1 MGKHYTHLTWR
12 ERLKIEIRFKDGWSP
27 KKIAAELGRHV
38 STIYRE
44 KNRGLGTQRATDLT
58 DHTCYIPDIAQER
71 YEATFSGKGPDLKIG
86 KDHKLA
92 NYLGK
97 VLKNGYRSPE
107 AALGEIE
114 AKGIAFDTKIST
126 RTLYR
131 YVEMEI
137 IPGISNLDL
146 PHKRNKK
153 DKNKTEKTRAARSI
167 KGKSIEERPKAV
179 NKREEAGHWEM
190 DTILSAKDGSLE
202 RVLALTERA
211 TRNQI
216 NIKIKNGETASVIA
230 ALDALERKLGAAFPN
245 VFRSITVDNG
255 SEFADVEGMERSC
268 LHKGKKRTTFYYCH
282 PYSSSERGSNE
293 KQNGMTRRRH
303 PKGTDFKRVSR
314 KMLRETTDWINNYP
328 RKMFGFHTAAELFA
342 AAFPGLPAL
351 Y

>member
-1 MGKHYTHLTWR
+1 MGEHYKHLTWR
-12 ERLKIEIRFKDGWSP
+12 ERLRIETRLKDGWSP
-27 KKIAAELGRHV
+27 QKIADELGRHV

-44 KNRGLGTQRATDLT
+44 KKRGLGVQRTTDLI
-58 DHTCYIPDIAQER
+58 DYECYIPDIAQAA
-71 YEATFSGKGPDLKIG
+71 YEATFSGKGPRIKIG
-86 KDHKLA
+86 HDHKLA

-97 VLKNGYRSPE
+97 VLKDGYRSPE

-114 AKGIAFDTKIST
+114 VKGMEFDTKISP

-131 YVEMEI
+131 YVDMGF
-137 IPGISNLDL
+137 IPGVSNMDL

-153 DKNKTEKTRAARSI
+153 DKKKKEKPRAARSA

-179 NKREEAGHWEM
+179 NSREEAGHWEM
-190 DTILSAKDGSLE
+190 DTVLSAKDGSLE
-202 RVLALTERA
+202 RDLGITERA

-216 NIKIKNGETASVIA
+216 NIKLKNGETASVVA
-230 ALDALERKLGAAFPN
+230 ALDALERKLGDLFPV
-245 VFRSITVDNG
+245 VFQSITVDNG

-268 LHKGKKRTTFYYCH
+268 LHPGKKRTTVYYCH

-293 KQNGMTRRRH
+293 KQNGMLRRRH
-303 PKGTDFKRVSR
+303 PKGTDFKRVS
-314 KMLRETTDWINNYP
+314 KKKLRETTEWINNYP

-342 AAFPGLPAL
+342 AAFPGLPSL

>member
-1 MGKHYTHLTWR
+1 MGTHYSHLSWR
-12 ERLKIEIRFKDGWSP
+12 ERLKIEIRLKDGWSP
-27 KKIAAELGRHV
+27 QKIADEIGRHV

-44 KNRGLGTQRATDLT
+44 IKRGWGEQRTTELVDYECYLADLGQ
-58 DHTCYIPDIAQER
+58 IR
-71 YEATFSGKGPDLKIG
+71 YEDKFSAKGPALKIG

-107 AALGEIE
+107 AALGEI
-114 AKGIAFDTKIST
+114 AVKGLEFDTRISP

-131 YVEMEI
+131 YI
-137 IPGISNLDL
+137 DSGFIPGVSNKDL
-146 PHKRNKK
+146 PLKAHKRDEKK
-153 DKNKTEKTRAARSI
+153 KEPRRAARLA
-167 KGKSIEERPKAV
+167 KGKSIEERPREV
-179 NKREEAGHWEM
+179 NEREEIGHWEM
-190 DTILSAKDGSLE
+190 DTVLSAKEGSLE
-202 RVLALTERA
+202 RVLALTGRV

-216 NIKIKNGETASVIA
+216 NIKIKNGETESVVA
-230 ALDALERKLGAAFPN
+230 ALDRLERKLGASFPD

-255 SEFADVEGMERSC
+255 SEFADVEGLERSC
-268 LHKGKKRTTFYYCH
+268 LRPGKKRTTVYFCH
-282 PYSSSERGSNE
+282 PYRSSERGSNE

-314 KMLRETTDWINNYP
+314 KELRETTNWINDYP

>member
-1 MGKHYTHLTWR
+1 MGEHYTHLTWR
-12 ERLKIEIRFKDGWSP
+12 ERLKMETRLKDGWKP
-27 KKIAAELGRHV
+27 KQIAAELGRHV

-44 KNRGLGTQRATDLT
+44 KKRGLGTQRTTELVDYP
-58 DHTCYIPDIAQER
+58 CYIPDIAQAA
-71 YEATFSGKGPDLKIG
+71 YEDTFSGKGPQLKIG
-86 KDHKLA
+86 HDHKLA

-97 VLKNGYRSPE
+97 VLKDGFRSPE

-114 AKGIAFDTKIST
+114 ARGMEFDTKISP

-131 YVEMEI
+131 YIDMGF
-137 IPGISNLDL
+137 IPGVSNMDL

-153 DKNKTEKTRAARSI
+153 DKKKKDKPRAARSA
-167 KGKSIEERPKAV
+167 KGKSIEERPKEV
-179 NKREEAGHWEM
+179 NTREVVGHWEM
-190 DTILSAKDGSLE
+190 DTVLSAKDGSLE

-216 NIKIKNGETASVIA
+216 NLKIKNGETATVVA
-230 ALDALERKLGAAFPN
+230 ALDTLERKLGAAFSS
-245 VFRSITVDNG
+245 VFQTITVDNG
-255 SEFADVEGMERSC
+255 SEFADVEGLERSC
-268 LHKGKKRTTFYYCH
+268 LRRGKKRTTLYYCH

-314 KMLRETTDWINNYP
+314 KKLRETTDWINNYP
-328 RKMFGFHTAAELFA
+328 RKIFGFHTAAELFA

>member
-1 MGKHYTHLTWR
+1 MGEHYTHLTWR
-12 ERLKIEIRFKDGWSP
+12 ERLKMETRLKDGWKP
-27 KKIAAELGRHV
+27 KQIAAELGRHV

-44 KNRGLGTQRATDLT
+44 KKRGLGTQRTTELVDYP
-58 DHTCYIPDIAQER
+58 CYIPDIAQAA
-71 YEATFSGKGPDLKIG
+71 YEDTFSGKGPQLKIG
-86 KDHKLA
+86 HDHKLA

-97 VLKNGYRSPE
+97 VLKDGFRSPE

-114 AKGIAFDTKIST
+114 ARGMEFDTKISP

-131 YVEMEI
+131 YIDMGF
-137 IPGISNLDL
+137 IPGVSNMDL

-153 DKNKTEKTRAARSI
+153 DKKKKDKPRAARSA
-167 KGKSIEERPKAV
+167 KGKSIEERPKEV
-179 NKREEAGHWEM
+179 NTREVVGHWEM
-190 DTILSAKDGSLE
+190 DTVLSAKDGSLE

-216 NIKIKNGETASVIA
+216 NLKIKNGEAATVVA
-230 ALDALERKLGAAFPN
+230 ALDTLERKLGAAFSS
-245 VFRSITVDNG
+245 VFQTITVDNG
-255 SEFADVEGMERSC
+255 SEFADVEGLERSC
-268 LHKGKKRTTFYYCH
+268 LRRGKKRTTLYYCH

-314 KMLRETTDWINNYP
+314 KKLRETTDWINNYP
-328 RKMFGFHTAAELFA
+328 RKIFGFHTAAELFA
-342 AAFPGLPAL
+342 TAFPGLPAL

>member
-1 MGKHYTHLTWR
+1 MGEHYKHLTWR
-12 ERLKIEIRFKDGWSP
+12 ERLRIETRLKDGWSP
-27 KKIAAELGRHV
+27 QKIADELGRHV

-44 KNRGLGTQRATDLT
+44 KKRGLGVQRTTDLI
-58 DHTCYIPDIAQER
+58 DYECYIPEIAR
-71 YEATFSGKGPDLKIG
+71 DKYEATFSGKGPDLKIG

-92 NYLGK
+92 NYLGE
-97 VLKNGYRSPE
+97 VLKDGYRSPE

-114 AKGIAFDTKIST
+114 VKGMKFDTKISP

-131 YVEMEI
+131 YVDMGF
-137 IPGISNLDL
+137 IPGVSNMDL

-153 DKNKTEKTRAARSI
+153 DKKKQDKPRAARSA
-167 KGKSIEERPKAV
+167 KGKSIEERPREV
-179 NKREEAGHWEM
+179 NARKEVGHWEM
-190 DTILSAKDGSLE
+190 DTVLSAKDGSLE

-211 TRNQI
+211 TRGQI
-216 NIKIKNGETASVIA
+216 NLKIKNGETATVVA
-230 ALDALERKLGAAFPN
+230 ALDTLERKLGAAFSI

-255 SEFADVEGMERSC
+255 SEFADVEGLERSC
-268 LHKGKKRTTFYYCH
+268 LRRGKKRTTLYYCH

-293 KQNGMTRRRH
+293 KQNGMTRRCH

-314 KMLRETTDWINNYP
+314 KKLRETTDWINNYP

-342 AAFPGLPAL
+342 AAFPGLPPL

>member
-1 MGKHYTHLTWR
+1 MGEHYKHLTWR
-12 ERLKIEIRFKDGWSP
+12 ERLKMETRLKDGWSP
-27 KKIAAELGRHV
+27 QKIADELGRHV

-44 KNRGLGTQRATDLT
+44 KKRGLGVQRTTDLI
-58 DHTCYIPDIAQER
+58 DYECYIPDIAQAA
-71 YEATFSGKGPDLKIG
+71 YEAKFSGKGPRIKIG
-86 KDHKLA
+86 HDHKLA

-97 VLKNGYRSPE
+97 VLKDGYRSPE

-114 AKGIAFDTKIST
+114 VKGMEFDTKISP

-131 YVEMEI
+131 YIDMGF
-137 IPGISNLDL
+137 IPGVSNMDL

-153 DKNKTEKTRAARSI
+153 DQKKKEKPRAARSA
-167 KGKSIEERPKAV
+167 KGKSIEERPREV
-179 NKREEAGHWEM
+179 NTREEVGHWEM
-190 DTILSAKDGSLE
+190 DTVLSAKDGSLE
-202 RVLALTERA
+202 RDLGITERA

-216 NIKIKNGETASVIA
+216 NIKIKNGETASVVA
-230 ALDALERKLGAAFPN
+230 ALDALERKLGDLFPV

-268 LHKGKKRTTFYYCH
+268 LRKGEKRTTVYYCH

-293 KQNGMTRRRH
+293 KQNGMLRRRH
-303 PKGTDFKRVSR
+303 PKGTDFKKVSR
-314 KMLRETTDWINNYP
+314 KKLRETTDWINNYP

-342 AAFPGLPAL
+342 AAFPGLPSL

>member
-1 MGKHYTHLTWR
+1 MGKHYKHLTWR
-12 ERLKIEIRFKDGWSP
+12 ERLRIETRLKDGWNP
-27 KKIAAELGRHV
+27 QKIADEIGRHV

-44 KNRGLGTQRATDLT
+44 IKRGLGVQRTTDLV
-58 DHTCYIPDIAQER
+58 DYECYIPEIAREK

-92 NYLGK
+92 NYLGE
-97 VLKNGYRSPE
+97 VLKDGYRSPE
-107 AALGEIE
+107 AALGEI
-114 AKGIAFDTKIST
+114 AVKGMEFDTKISP

-131 YVEMEI
+131 YIEMGI
-137 IPGISNLDL
+137 IPGISSADL
-146 PHKRNKK
+146 PIKRNQGKK
-153 DKNKTEKTRAARSI
+153 KEKQKPRAARNCR
-167 KGKSIEERPKAV
+167 GKSIEERPREINA
-179 NKREEAGHWEM
+179 REEVGHWEM
-190 DTILSAKDGSLE
+190 DTVESAKDGSLE
-202 RVLALTERA
+202 RVLALTGRV

-216 NIKIKNGETASVIA
+216 NIKIKTGEAKMVVA
-230 ALDALERKLGAAFPN
+230 ALDRLERKLGALFPV

-268 LHKGKKRTTFYYCH
+268 LRPGEKRTTVYYCH

-303 PKGTDFKRVSR
+303 TKGTDFKKVSR
-314 KMLRETTDWINNYP
+314 KKLRETTEWINNYP

-351 Y
+351 C

>member
-1 MGKHYTHLTWR
+1 MGKNYSHLTWR
-12 ERLKIEIRFKDGWSP
+12 ERLRIETRIKDGW
-27 KKIAAELGRHV
+27 KAREIAAELGRHV

-44 KNRGLGTQRATDLT
+44 IARGKGVQRTTELIDYE
-58 DHTCYIPDIAQER
+58 CYIPEIAR
-71 YEATFSGKGPDLKIG
+71 DKYKATFSGKGPDLKIG

-114 AKGIAFDTKIST
+114 VKGLEFDTKISP

-131 YVEMEI
+131 YIEMGI
-137 IPGISNLDL
+137 IPGISAADL
-146 PHKRNKK
+146 PIKRSKGKRKK
-153 DKNKTEKTRAARSI
+153 KEAPRAARNC
-167 KGKSIEERPKAV
+167 KGKSIEERPAEV
-179 NKREEAGHWEM
+179 NTREEIGHWEM
-190 DTILSAKDGSLE
+190 DTVLGGKNGGPE
-202 RVLALTERA
+202 RVLALTGRV

-216 NIKIKNGETASVIA
+216 NIKIKTGEAKMVVA
-230 ALDALERKLGAAFPN
+230 ALDRLERKLGDLFPV

-255 SEFADVEGMERSC
+255 SEFADVEGLERSC
-268 LHKGKKRTTFYYCH
+268 LHPGRKRTTVYYCH
-282 PYSSSERGSNE
+282 PYCSSERGSNE

-314 KMLRETTDWINNYP
+314 KALRETTEWINNYP

-351 Y
+351 C